1 MFNQL
6 EIMQN
11 IISSLKEMP
20 PIATNHNFLKAAF
33 PFVLTN
39 DFFMTFQS
47 DRAISNQL
55 SILELSKKNAYSQ

>member
-1 MFNQL
+1 
-6 EIMQN
+6 
-11 IISSLKEMP
+11 MP